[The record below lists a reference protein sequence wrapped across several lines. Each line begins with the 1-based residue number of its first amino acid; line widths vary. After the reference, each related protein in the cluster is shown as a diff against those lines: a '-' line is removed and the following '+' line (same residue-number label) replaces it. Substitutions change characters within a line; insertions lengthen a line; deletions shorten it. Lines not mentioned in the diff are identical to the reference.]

1 MSGQLI
7 AFVTATAPFAC
18 MAIAAAC
25 LAVMFCNLRARDTTH
40 AHQSFGQWPET
51 PKPTSPQ
58 AARTSLVHFDALAK
72 RLSLGLAA
80 GTAVGEVLFFTFP
93 GGLPS

>member
-1 MSGQLI
+1 MIGQLI
-7 AFVTATAPFAC
+7 TFVTATAPFAC

-25 LAVMFCNLRARDTTH
+25 LAIMFCNLRARDTTQ
-40 AHQSFGQWPET
+40 AQTSFGQWPET

-58 AARTSLVHFDALAK
+58 TARTSLVHLAALAK

-80 GTAVGEVLFFTFP
+80 GIAVGEVLYWILQ
-93 GGLPS
+93 GSVL

>member
-1 MSGQLI
+1 MTGQLI
-7 AFVTATAPFAC
+7 TFVTGTAPFAC

-25 LAVMFCNLRARDTTH
+25 VAIMFCNLRARDTVP

-58 AARTSLVHFDALAK
+58 TVRTSRVHFDALAK

-80 GTAVGEVLFFTFP
+80 GIAVGEVLFWVLR
-93 GGLPS
+93 GAVL

>member
-1 MSGQLI
+1 MTGQLI
-7 AFVTATAPFAC
+7 TFVTSTAPFAC

-25 LAVMFCNLRARDTTH
+25 LTIMFCNLRARDTTQ

-58 AARTSLVHFDALAK
+58 TARTSRVHLDALAK

-80 GTAVGEVLFFTFP
+80 GIAVGEVLFWVLR
-93 GGLPS
+93 GSVL

>member
-1 MSGQLI
+1 MTGQLI
-7 AFVTATAPFAC
+7 TFVTATAPFAC

-25 LAVMFCNLRARDTTH
+25 VTVMFCNLRARDTTH

-51 PKPTSPQ
+51 PKPASPQ
-58 AARTSLVHFDALAK
+58 TARTSLVHLAALAK

-80 GTAVGEVLFFTFP
+80 GIAVGEVLFRVIR
-93 GGLPS
+93 GSVL

>member
-1 MSGQLI
+1 MTGQLI
-7 AFVTATAPFAC
+7 TLVTATAPFVC

-25 LAVMFCNLRARDTTH
+25 VAIMFCNPRTRDTAH

-51 PKPTSPQ
+51 PKPASPQ
-58 AARTSLVHFDALAK
+58 TARTSRVHLAALAK

-80 GTAVGEVLFFTFP
+80 GIAVGEVLFWVLR
-93 GGLPS
+93 GSVL